1 MKRKTEFYKFISTI
15 LHPVVVPTIGLILYF
30 ALINLRVT
38 LRQQM
43 IILAIIFVATYIIPI
58 ILLIVLK
65 SIGYVKNYKAKTI
78 SERKIPV
85 LFMISLFFFLGNNL
99 TDSYI
104 TRDISY
110 LFYGSSLSLV
120 IVYLLFFLK
129 LKTSLHMLSMGNALG
144 FFLLIQQIH
153 TLNVLP
159 VIILFIF
166 LAGLLGNSRLYL
178 KAHTSR
184 EVYSGFIIG
193 VLSLFVVYYSYSI

>member
-65 SIGYVKNYKAKTI
+65 SIGYVKSYKAKTI

-166 LAGLLGNSRLYL
+166 LAGLLGNSRLHL